1 MSERNK
7 KPAGTGLPA
16 SEWLNIFRAAKVEVE
31 RLDAA
36 KGEQGR
42 ATVIG
47 NFLARMVNREVRIQV
62 DGRTGKATLRSV
74 PGRSR
79 QVRYYFEIA
88 WDEDQHGADADGDD
102 APLRT
107 SDKTRSATKTRRDEE
122 RNPKQQRESPID
134 RSRTTGFA
142 PAGNTERW

>member
-1 MSERNK
+1 M
-7 KPAGTGLPA
+7 
-16 SEWLNIFRAAKVEVE
+16 E

-79 QVRYYFEIA
+79 KVRYYFETF
-88 WDEDQHGADADGDD
+88 WDDYQSEPDADGESTPKP
-102 APLRT
+102 ASP
-107 SDKTRSATKTRRDEE
+107 KTRVPDRSRPREE
-122 RNPKQQRESPID
+122 TTPGPPRESPID
-134 RSRTTGFA
+134 RSPVTGLMPGRNNEA
-142 PAGNTERW
+142 W